1 MTLKENTDA
10 EIHLGGPLEQIRCLD
25 SKAEVTFLDAADAE
39 KFFDATPNGILFRK
53 DTSGSRYA
61 EVKWV
66 DEVTPISSLVKQY
79 LENGAT
85 RCVRAI
91 GVDEDWSVEGLKALA
106 GGKSNRS
113 GLPMRRVESV
123 ETGVNDRNV
132 RSHVPN
138 TGSLS
143 LLI

>member
-1 MTLKENTDA
+1 M
-10 EIHLGGPLEQIRCLD
+10 
-25 SKAEVTFLDAADAE
+25 TFLDGADAQR
-39 KFFDATPNGILFRK
+39 FFDATPNGILFRK

-66 DEVTPISSLVKQY
+66 DEVTPMSSLVKQH

-123 ETGVNDRNV
+123 EMGVNARNV
-132 RSHVPN
+132 RSHLPN
-138 TGSLS
+138 TANSS

>member
-1 MTLKENTDA
+1 M
-10 EIHLGGPLEQIRCLD
+10 
-25 SKAEVTFLDAADAE
+25 TFLDGADAQR
-39 KFFDATPNGILFRK
+39 FFDATPNGILFRK

-66 DEVTPISSLVKQY
+66 DEVTPQSSLVKQH

-113 GLPMRRVESV
+113 GMPMRRVESV
-123 ETGVNDRNV
+123 EMGVNARNV
-132 RSHVPN
+132 RSHFPN
-138 TGSLS
+138 KCNSS